1 MTDTTMNPGDE
12 TTEEEKTPEVDAPA
26 EETAAPAAE

>member
-1 MTDTTMNPGDE
+1 MMDGDNTPAE
-12 TTEEEKTPEVDAPA
+12 GTEEAAPAAPA